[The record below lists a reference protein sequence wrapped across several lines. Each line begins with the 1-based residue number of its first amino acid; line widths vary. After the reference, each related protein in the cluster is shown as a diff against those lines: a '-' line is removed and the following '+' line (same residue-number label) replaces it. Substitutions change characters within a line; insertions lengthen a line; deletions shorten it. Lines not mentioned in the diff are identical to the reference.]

1 MSVVPSGV
9 TLGVTHS
16 VVVSAAFSIAP
27 SVALGVWLLGHFA
40 LCVAVWNRLHA
51 LPLRRVALKLFE
63 LPLGIWLLAAPWL
76 FTIRSTAPLGSSYP
90 IGCSLFLA
98 WVVIE
103 RLRQRLRG
111 QPSVL
116 RTQSTQLVD
125 VARELTGAGAAPPA
139 LAGDWVGRLCGALPG
154 NEIFS
159 LEVARKTLAVRGLPP
174 ALDGLLIAHL
184 SDLHLTGHVARAYFE
199 YQVEVAN
206 AAHPDI
212 VVITGDILDSWRC
225 REWLGDTLGRL
236 RARYG
241 VFFVLGNHDLR
252 PGPPKELRRSLR
264 ELGLIDVGNR
274 TQRVAIRGVD
284 VAITG
289 NERPWFRTADAE
301 TALGTATAVGTATV
315 PGNSIAAGT
324 ATAAGVV
331 ETAVEVAAKAAGVA
345 ATAERVEP
353 DPAFRLLLS
362 HSPDQIAWAVRHGF
376 PLVLAGHTHGG
387 QIVFPLI
394 GPVVSP
400 SLYGTK
406 YAGGTFEVDGVVLHV
421 SRGLSGEEPLR
432 WNCPPELA
440 LLTLTPA

>member
-9 TLGVTHS
+9 TLS
-16 VVVSAAFSIAP
+16 VVGSAALSVVLSAAFSIAP
-27 SVALGVWLLGHFA
+27 SVALSVWMLGHLA

-51 LPLRRVALKLFE
+51 LPLRRLALKLFE

-76 FTIRSTAPLGSSYP
+76 FMIRSTPPFGSSYP

-125 VARELTGAGAAPPA
+125 VARELTGAGAAPPT

-252 PGPPKELRRSLR
+252 PGPPEELRRSLR

-289 NERPWFRTADAE
+289 NERPWFRTAATE
-301 TALGTATAVGTATV
+301 TALGTATAPGTATV
-315 PGNSIAAGT
+315 PGT
-324 ATAAGVV
+324 VTAAGVV
-331 ETAVEVAAKAAGVA
+331 ATAAGVA

-353 DPAFRLLLS
+353 APTFRLLLS
-362 HSPDQIAWAVRHGF
+362 HSPDQIDWAVRHGF

>member
-1 MSVVPSGV
+1 M
-9 TLGVTHS
+9 
-16 VVVSAAFSIAP
+16 
-27 SVALGVWLLGHFA
+27 
-40 LCVAVWNRLHA
+40 
-51 LPLRRVALKLFE
+51 
-63 LPLGIWLLAAPWL
+63 PLGIWLFAAPWL
-76 FTIRSTAPLGSSYP
+76 FTTDATAPLGSPYP

-98 WVVIE
+98 RVVVE
-103 RLRQRLRG
+103 RLRQRLSG
-111 QPSVL
+111 PPSAL
-116 RTQSTQLVD
+116 RAQSTRLVD
-125 VARELTGAGAAPPA
+125 VARELADAGAAPLS
-139 LAGDWVGRLCGALPG
+139 LAGDWVGRWCGAAPG

-159 LEVARKTLAVRGLPP
+159 LEIARKTLAVRGLPP
-174 ALDGLLIAHL
+174 ALDGLLVAHL

-206 AAHPDI
+206 AAEPDI
-212 VVITGDILDSWRC
+212 AVITGDILDHWKC

-252 PGPPKELRRSLR
+252 PGPPEQLRQTLR
-264 ELGLIDVGNR
+264 ELGLVDVGNR

-284 VAITG
+284 VAIVG
-289 NERPWFRTADAE
+289 NERPWFRPA
-301 TALGTATAVGTATV
+301 AVGTVIDAATAT
-315 PGNSIAAGT
+315 GAAT
-324 ATAAGVV
+324 ATDAATAAG
-331 ETAVEVAAKAAGVA
+331 A
-345 ATAERVEP
+345 ATAT
-353 DPAFRLLLS
+353 DAATAAASPAFRLLLS
-362 HSPDQIAWAVRHGF
+362 HSPDQIDWAVRHGF

-387 QIVFPLI
+387 QIVFPVI

-440 LLTLTPA
+440 LLTLIPA

>member
-1 MSVVPSGV
+1 V
-9 TLGVTHS
+9 TQS
-16 VVVSAAFSIAP
+16 VVVSAAVSVVLNAALSVAP
-27 SVALGVWLLGHFA
+27 SVVLSLAFSMWLLGHLA

-51 LPLRRVALKLFE
+51 LPLRRLALKLFE

-76 FTIRSTAPLGSSYP
+76 FMIRSTTPFGSPYP

-103 RLRQRLRG
+103 RLLQRLRG
-111 QPSVL
+111 RPSVL

-125 VARELTGAGAAPPA
+125 VARELTGAGAAPPT

-252 PGPPKELRRSLR
+252 PGPPEELRRSLH
-264 ELGLIDVGNR
+264 ELGLVDVGNR

-289 NERPWFRTADAE
+289 NERPWFRTAAAE
-301 TALGTATAVGTATV
+301 TALGTATAVGVAAK
-315 PGNSIAAGT
+315 PAGT
-324 ATAAGVV
+324 AT
-331 ETAVEVAAKAAGVA
+331 AAGVA

-353 DPAFRLLLS
+353 PPAFRLLLS
-362 HSPDQIAWAVRHGF
+362 HSPDQIDWAVRHGF

-387 QIVFPLI
+387 QIVLPVI
-394 GPVVSP
+394 GPIVSP